1 MELLATIR
9 DNPSVTCAKR
19 YDALCNGCEFDKD
32 GMCDYL
38 ARISSF
44 LLANGVIVP
53 PYEPMPL
60 IDEGDRVLC
69 PICETD
75 LMGRYIGY
83 DNTPTVVTCYECGA
97 WIDSTK
103 ALDREEA
110 EKALA
115 EREGKG

>member
-1 MELLATIR
+1 MRDRLIELLKGSPLGVEGFSLGHIVHR
-9 DNPSVTCAKR
+9 RSVENIA
-19 YDALCNGCEFDKD
+19 DH
-32 GMCDYL
+32 
-38 ARISSF
+38 

-103 ALDREEA
+103 ALD
-110 EKALA
+110 
-115 EREGKG
+115 

>member
-1 MELLATIR
+1 MDQRKRLIELLYEAEAQVNN
-9 DNPSVTCAKR
+9 DLPSLEQIA
-19 YDALCNGCEFDKD
+19 DH
-32 GMCDYL
+32 
-38 ARISSF
+38 

-53 PYEPMPL
+53 PYEPMPF

-103 ALDREEA
+103 ALD
-110 EKALA
+110 
-115 EREGKG
+115 